1 MRIDRNQVLKY
12 YENTKNAPSVKADNT
27 VAPTGAS
34 NTDRV
39 SISAQAARQ
48 VELGSTV
55 QHIAAEVET
64 SVGSAR
70 LQQLSAQIEAGEY
83 HVPTHQLA
91 ASILK
96 FLG

>member
-1 MRIDRNQVLKY
+1 MRIDRNQALKF
-12 YENTKNAPSVKADNT
+12 YESAKNIPSVKTDNAA
-27 VAPTGAS
+27 VPAGSS
-34 NTDRV
+34 NTDRI
-39 SISAQAARQ
+39 SISSEAARHS
-48 VELGSTV
+48 ELGSTV
-55 QHIAAEVET
+55 QHIAAEVEG

-83 HVPTHQLA
+83 HVPTSRLS

>member
-1 MRIDRNQVLKY
+1 MRIDRNQAIKF
-12 YENTKNAPSVKADNT
+12 YESSKNVSAAKTDHT
-27 VAPTGAS
+27 VASASGS

-39 SISAQAARQ
+39 SISSEAARQ
-48 VELGSTV
+48 VELGGAV

-64 SVGSAR
+64 SVSSAR

-83 HVPTHQLA
+83 RVPTHQLA
-91 ASILK
+91 ASILN

>member
-12 YENTKNAPSVKADNT
+12 YENTKNLPSVKADSAA
-27 VAPTGAS
+27 APAGAS
-34 NTDRV
+34 NTDRI

-48 VELGSTV
+48 VELGGTV

-64 SVGSAR
+64 SVCSAR

-83 HVPTHQLA
+83 RVSTHQLA
-91 ASILK
+91 ASMLK
-96 FLG
+96 FLD

>member
-1 MRIDRNQVLKY
+1 MRIDRNQALKV
-12 YENTKNAPSVKADNT
+12 YESTKNVSSVKADHTT
-27 VAPTGAS
+27 VSANS
-34 NTDRV
+34 NTDRI
-39 SISAQAARQ
+39 SISSEATRQ
-48 VELGSTV
+48 VELGGAV

-64 SVGSAR
+64 SVSSAK

-83 HVPTHQLA
+83 CVPTHQLA

>member
-1 MRIDRNQVLKY
+1 MRIDRNQALKF
-12 YENTKNAPSVKADNT
+12 YESTKNMSSAKTDNI
-27 VAPTGAS
+27 AASANGS

-39 SISAQAARQ
+39 SISSEAARQ
-48 VELGSTV
+48 VELGGTV

-64 SVGSAR
+64 SVSSAR

-83 HVPTHQLA
+83 RVPTHQLA
-91 ASILK
+91 ASILN

>member
-1 MRIDRNQVLKY
+1 MRIDRNQALKF
-12 YENTKNAPSVKADNT
+12 YESTKNMSSAKTDNI
-27 VAPTGAS
+27 VASANGS

-39 SISAQAARQ
+39 SISSEAARQ
-48 VELGSTV
+48 VELGGTV

-64 SVGSAR
+64 SVSSAR

-83 HVPTHQLA
+83 RVPTHQLA
-91 ASILK
+91 ASILN